1 MSLFRVL
8 KESSVIHSHG
18 RGERILVS
26 SGSSL
31 LLCLADEQLV
41 MSAILGWKHKAWCSA
56 IFSSLPSQQPSFNAR
71 TGSGHSSAAACSPRS
86 HPLPDLSAAQMEA
99 QGSEGMTLLEPCN

>member
-1 MSLFRVL
+1 M
-8 KESSVIHSHG
+8 IHSHVHS
-18 RGERILVS
+18 ERVLVS

-56 IFSSLPSQQPSFNAR
+56 IFLSLPSQQPSFNAC

-86 HPLPDLSAAQMEA
+86 HQLPDLRAGQMET
-99 QGSEGMTLLEPCN
+99 QGSEGMTP